1 MISSLE
7 LARLCGV
14 SQGTVDRALH
24 GRSGI
29 SEKTREMVL
38 AVAELHGYAPNPAAR
53 EIITGESKV
62 VGALLPQMNSVF
74 FMDLFNEVKERLRS
88 LDLRMIFAAYSDEG
102 EFLEL
107 LGEFASRRLRGVVFA
122 PPCDEIELP
131 SRISR
136 NTNLVSLLSPVSGD
150 GAIFVSPDENATGA
164 LAAEHLLS
172 LGRKRLLHLTY
183 PRESHAIIARKIGF
197 ERVCGQENVLCSVFR
212 DPGADVISAKI
223 AEFKPDGIFCH
234 NDWLALS
241 VLRILERDGVSVPE
255 SVSII
260 GVDDSPT
267 FNRLNSEITTIPYPY
282 AWCADEV
289 ASVLASDKRSNAPLP
304 TPQVSRKRT

>member
-7 LARLCGV
+7 LARLFGV
-14 SQGTVDRALH
+14 SHGTVDRALH

-29 SEKTREMVL
+29 SEKTRSKIL
-38 AVAELHGYAPNPAAR
+38 AAAELHGYVPNPAAR

-74 FMDLFNEVKERLRS
+74 FMDLFNEVKECLRS
-88 LDLRMIFAAYSDEG
+88 LGFRMIFAAYSDEA

-107 LGEFASRRLRGVVFA
+107 LDEFSARRLRGVVFA
-122 PPCDEIELP
+122 PPHDGLVVP
-131 SRISR
+131 ARISR
-136 NTNLVSLLSPVSGD
+136 NTKLVSLLSPVSGD
-150 GAIFVSPDENATGA
+150 GVSFVSPDENATGA
-164 LAAEHLLS
+164 LAAEHLIAC
-172 LGRKRLLHLTY
+172 GRKRLLHITY

-197 ERVCGQENVLCSVFR
+197 ERVCGCENVHCSVLR
-212 DPGADVISAKI
+212 DPRADALSAKL

-241 VLRILERDGVSVPE
+241 TLRILEREGLSVPE

-267 FNRLNSEITTIPYPY
+267 FNRLNNEITTIPYPY

-289 ASVLASDKRSNAPLP
+289 VAFLNAPPL
-304 TPQVSRKRT
+304 VSQHPKLEVRLKNT